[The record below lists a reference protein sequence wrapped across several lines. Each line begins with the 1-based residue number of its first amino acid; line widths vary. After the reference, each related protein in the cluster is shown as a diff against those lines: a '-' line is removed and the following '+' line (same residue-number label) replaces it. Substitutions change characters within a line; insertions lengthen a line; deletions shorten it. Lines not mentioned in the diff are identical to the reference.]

1 MTKNKIE
8 VLKASKNPFFSLI
21 CLMFNNIF
29 RKEVGPLT
37 MLESMCLE
45 KIVISH
51 KDCGAA
57 SVVLENN
64 AGILLPENNP
74 NLYFNSIKKNFR

>member
-1 MTKNKIE
+1 
-8 VLKASKNPFFSLI
+8 
-21 CLMFNNIF
+21 MF
-29 RKEVGPLT
+29 R
-37 MLESMCLE
+37 

-74 NLYFNSIKKNFR
+74 NLYFNSIKKILDNKNNFNEIKKKARIKVIENFSMINEVKKIEKLL